1 MFLTKGRK
9 NGTRNGKKEEDGGE
23 GNVSESK
30 ECFIVPEEEEEET
43 LEKLIVDVDK

>member
-9 NGTRNGKKEEDGGE
+9 NGTRDGKKEEDGGE

-30 ECFIVPEEEEEET
+30 ECFIVPDEEEET
-43 LEKLIVDVDK
+43 FEKLIVDVDK